1 MRQVASILLCC
12 VTVCAGAADIWRW
25 RDANGVVHYSDNYRP
40 GAERVTLNVT
50 PPSGDAPLPE
60 ASAAGSDVSPA
71 ESTPTAPPVRY
82 SSCVIQAPA
91 HDEVFFGVQPVD
103 VSVGI
108 EPGLQEGHQV
118 RVLYDGTP
126 LANWPAQATRFSIAE
141 VFRGSHTLAVRVL
154 DGNGRTVCAGSAI
167 TFHLR
172 QPSVLS
178 PQRQPARPPATPA
191 PAPGPR
197 PPGG

>member
-1 MRQVASILLCC
+1 MRQVVSILLCC
-12 VTVCAGAADIWRW
+12 VTLCAGAADIWRW

-40 GAERVTLNVT
+40 GAERVAVNVPT
-50 PPSGDAPLPE
+50 PSGDAPQAE
-60 ASAAGSDVSPA
+60 ASASIPQANPDEAASN
-71 ESTPTAPPVRY
+71 APPVRY
-82 SSCVIQAPA
+82 SSCVIQAPV
-91 HDEVFFGVQPVD
+91 HDEVFFGVQPVE

-108 EPGLQEGHQV
+108 EPGLQQGHQV

-126 LANWPAQATRFSIAE
+126 LASWPAQSTRFTIAE

-172 QPSVLS
+172 QTSVLA
-178 PQRQPARPPATPA
+178 PQRQPARPPAA
-191 PAPGPR
+191 PAPGAR